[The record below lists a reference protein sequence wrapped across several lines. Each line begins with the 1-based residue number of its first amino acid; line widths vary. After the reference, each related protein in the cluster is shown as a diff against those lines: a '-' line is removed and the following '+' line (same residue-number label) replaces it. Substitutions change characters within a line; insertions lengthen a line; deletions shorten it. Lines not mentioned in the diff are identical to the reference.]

1 MIDESM
7 YNTLKKFTEPCQG
20 YDKLLSE
27 VGYIEV
33 ESFSPTVCRIT
44 PQGELALREYEMY
57 AERNRLEDDRYAK
70 DTDRQIKIAITTLIF
85 TIAGVAATVTGIV
98 LGLLHII

>member
-1 MIDESM
+1 
-7 YNTLKKFTEPCQG
+7 
-20 YDKLLSE
+20 
-27 VGYIEV
+27 
-33 ESFSPTVCRIT
+33 
-44 PQGELALREYEMY
+44 MY